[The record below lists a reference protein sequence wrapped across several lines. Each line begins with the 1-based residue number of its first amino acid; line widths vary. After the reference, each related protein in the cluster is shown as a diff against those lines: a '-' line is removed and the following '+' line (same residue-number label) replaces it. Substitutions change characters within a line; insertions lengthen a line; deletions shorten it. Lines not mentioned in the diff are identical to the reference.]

1 VQDTRVRSEGRKKML
16 IAAAVAVLALALP
29 LALAVVGGM
38 RIWEETRSTPAAEP
52 DTFGLREAAERAAE
66 AALPVPTLAANAET
80 LECAPDT
87 LEAEVQRVVRLAG
100 GVGGVASSWN
110 DGQSVR
116 IIAKIP
122 ADTESI
128 FRDAVNKGIYDLQI
142 AKTTTQTTI
151 VEVLIKPAEAAATEK
166 QR

>member
-1 VQDTRVRSEGRKKML
+1 MRPEAKKKML
-16 IAAAVAVLALALP
+16 LAAAVAVLALTLP
-29 LALAVVGGM
+29 VALAVIGGM
-38 RIWEETRSTPAAEP
+38 KLWEETRSSPAAAP
-52 DTFGLREAAERAAE
+52 DTSGLREAAERAAE
-66 AALPVPTLAANAET
+66 AAMPVPTLAANAQT
-80 LECAPDT
+80 LECALDK
-87 LEAEVQRVVRLAG
+87 LELEVQRVVRLAG

-128 FRDAVNKGIYDLQI
+128 FRDAVSKGIYDLQI

-151 VEVLIKPAEAAATEK
+151 VEVLIKPADTAKTKK

>member
-1 VQDTRVRSEGRKKML
+1 ML
-16 IAAAVAVLALALP
+16 IAAVVAGTALALP

-38 RIWEETRSTPAAEP
+38 KMWQETRSRPPVEP
-52 DTFGLREAAERAAE
+52 DTSALQQAAERAAE
-66 AALPVPTLAANAET
+66 AALPAPTLAADAET
-80 LECAPDT
+80 VECAPGK

-110 DGQSVR
+110 DGKTIR

-122 ADTESI
+122 SDAEAL
-128 FRDAVNKGIYDLQI
+128 FRDAVTKSIYDLHT

-151 VEVLIKPAEAAATEK
+151 VEVLIKPAEAAAADALKT
-166 QR
+166 R